1 MEKIYFNYIKLQPI
15 IRCDRASVSKWECVY
30 LRELETGSQARQALG
45 DWFRF
50 YNEQRPHTAFD
61 GRHPMDVYWEGHSA
75 SKAA

>member
-1 MEKIYFNYIKLQPI
+1 MNRRAGCLKGACPDLWGAGEGDFPRLP
-15 IRCDRASVSKWECVY
+15 DREF
-30 LRELETGSQARQALG
+30 ETGSQARQALG

-61 GRHPMDVYWEGHSA
+61 GRRPMDVYRDGHSA

>member
-1 MEKIYFNYIKLQPI
+1 MGDGHSFMIGSIK
-15 IRCDRASVSKWECVY
+15 SKKECVY

-45 DWFRF
+45 NWFCF

-61 GRHPMDVYWEGHSA
+61 GRRPMDVYWDGPSA